1 MEQRLYEALQRN
13 PIIAAV
19 RDDEG
24 LAQCLRTDIQTVFV
38 LYGDICNISEI
49 VRQIKDAGKIAIV
62 HADLISGLAAKEISV
77 DFLRRST
84 QADGVIS
91 TRANM
96 IQRAKELNMIAILR
110 VFLIDSMAL
119 DSALSAKNLKPD
131 AIDILPG
138 LMPSMLRKVRQL
150 TGLPFPVRPPPYGR
164 CEEEPHMC
172 TDTKGRIAEAVEQ
185 MLQTRPV
192 CKITVQRVMEQA
204 QMKRQSFYYHYQDIY
219 SVLEWIV
226 ETQLCAPLQY
236 DGAQAPGEWCL
247 QALTLL
253 REKQPLL
260 RKISHALG
268 QETMYRLT
276 GKVIRPQ
283 LARLLPDPAAV
294 DGATQSLALDML
306 CQAAFCTVDSLV
318 ARRTPLDA
326 EAFMH
331 QLQALF
337 LTVQQI

>member
-150 TGLPFPVRPPPYGR
+150 TGLPILTGGLITEKERGHAGARGGRARHFQYGPRRMADVRR
-164 CEEEPHMC
+164 N
-172 TDTKGRIAEAVEQ
+172 RI
-185 MLQTRPV
+185 
-192 CKITVQRVMEQA
+192 
-204 QMKRQSFYYHYQDIY
+204 
-219 SVLEWIV
+219 
-226 ETQLCAPLQY
+226 CAPIQRA
-236 DGAQAPGEWCL
+236 GSP
-247 QALTLL
+247 
-253 REKQPLL
+253 
-260 RKISHALG
+260 
-268 QETMYRLT
+268 
-276 GKVIRPQ
+276 
-283 LARLLPDPAAV
+283 RLLNRCCRQ
-294 DGATQSLALDML
+294 GRS
-306 CQAAFCTVDSLV
+306 
-318 ARRTPLDA
+318 ARSRCSA
-326 EAFMH
+326 
-331 QLQALF
+331 
-337 LTVQQI
+337 